1 MDAADTTDA
10 ITGIGTMAT
19 DPTATRAIN
28 FNNTVIE
35 AAIITDTMV
44 TTTTTRQ
51 VTNDMATITITS
63 PAIITTTV
71 AITKPWE
78 DSPKM
83 G

>member
-44 TTTTTRQ
+44 TTTIIRQLTNAMGITTITSQ
-51 VTNDMATITITS
+51 AITIT
-63 PAIITTTV
+63 TT
-71 AITKPWE
+71 AITKPCE